1 MFRKNHV
8 KIFGREA
15 IIAEGLSDYS
25 LEDTLECGQ
34 CFRYVRTDTDREGG
48 EEYPNGYR
56 EYMTVAYG
64 KLIFVGQRNRSELI
78 FYGMD
83 DESFDSVAVPY
94 FALDTDYAAIKRDI
108 TERSGSEFL
117 KSAVRVASGIRILR
131 QEPWETVF
139 SFIVSQN
146 NNIPRIRK
154 IIREMSAAYGENLAE
169 KYGVKVCPVSSS
181 GEAPMPEKCRSCGL
195 CYSFPTPADI
205 VGAPDRMLPS
215 KPGFRFKYLLDAAER
230 VKSGEVDLKGIT
242 DAHSYEYTLS
252 ELMRIKGVGE
262 KVASCASLFAFGN
275 LDAFPIDVWM
285 RRAIDEYFGGDLDP
299 KTLGRYAGV
308 AQQYI
313 FHYIRMLAKSR
324 EEN

>member
-117 KSAVRVASGIRILR
+117 KCAARAASGIRILR

-169 KYGVKVCPVSSS
+169 KCGVKVCPVSSS

-205 VGAPDRMLPS
+205 VGAPDLMLPS
-215 KPGFRFKYLLDAAER
+215 KPGFRYKYILDAAS
-230 VKSGEVDLKGIT
+230 KISSSEVDIEMIKSASSYDITVRELSKILGIG
-242 DAHSYEYTLS
+242 L
-252 ELMRIKGVGE
+252 
-262 KVASCASLFAFGN
+262 KVASCAALFGFYN

-285 RRAIDEYFGGDLDP
+285 KRAIDEHFGGSLDH
-299 KTLGRYAGV
+299 KKFGKYAGV

-313 FHYIRMLAKSR
+313 FHYIRNLIPDSEK
-324 EEN
+324 

>member
-1 MFRKNHV
+1 MFDKKRASV
-8 KIFGREA
+8 GGRDA
-15 IIAEGLSDYS
+15 LIIYGLEDYS
-25 LEDTLECGQ
+25 LRDTMECGQ
-34 CFRYVRTDTDREGG
+34 CFRYMRLCPSEDGFESDFAKEN
-48 EEYPNGYR
+48 PGYT
-56 EYMTVAYG
+56 EYMTVAFG
-64 KLIFVGQRNRSELI
+64 KLIFVGQRNDSELI
-78 FYGMD
+78 FYGVT
-83 DESFDSVAVPY
+83 DEDFEKICVPY
-94 FALDTDYAAIKRDI
+94 FALDTDYTAIREDI
-108 TERSGSEFL
+108 ISRTDSQFL
-117 KSAVRVASGIRILR
+117 KNAAQAARGVRILR

-181 GEAPMPEKCRSCGL
+181 DEPPIPEKCRACGL
-195 CYSFPTPADI
+195 CYSFPSSRDVAS
-205 VGAPDRMLPS
+205 APDLMLPS
-215 KPGFRFKYLLDAAER
+215 KPGFRFKYLLDAAQR
-230 VKSGEVDLKGIT
+230 VSSGEIDLEKIKEE
-242 DAHSYEYTLS
+242 HSYEYTLS

-313 FHYIRMLAKSR
+313 FHYIRMLAKS
-324 EEN
+324 

>member
-1 MFRKNHV
+1 LFTKNHA
-8 KIFGREA
+8 KIFDREA
-15 IIAEGLSDYS
+15 IVVTGLSDYS

-34 CFRYVRTDTDREGG
+34 CFRYVRINTDREGG
-48 EEYPNGYR
+48 EKYPEGYR

-64 KLIFVGQRNRSELI
+64 KLIFVGQRSRDELI
-78 FYGMD
+78 FFGMD
-83 DESFDSVAVPY
+83 DETFDKIAVPY
-94 FALDTDYAAIKRDI
+94 FALDTDYAEIKRDI
-108 TERSGSEFL
+108 TERTDSEFL
-117 KSAVRVASGIRILR
+117 KNAACAASGIRILR

-181 GEAPMPEKCRSCGL
+181 DEPPIPEKCRACGL
-195 CYSFPTPADI
+195 CYSFPSSRDVAS
-205 VGAPDRMLPS
+205 APDLLLPS
-215 KPGFRFKYLLDAAER
+215 KPGFRFKYLLDAAQR
-230 VKSGEVDLKGIT
+230 VSSGEIDLEKIKEE
-242 DAHSYEYTLS
+242 HSYEYTLS

-299 KTLGRYAGV
+299 KTLGAYAGV

-313 FHYIRMLAKSR
+313 FHYIRMLAKS
-324 EEN
+324 